1 MKVSLAK
8 AMLVCK
14 TREKTKPND
23 EITREKVA
31 VVRVRYCKMKLKIKI
46 A

>member
-8 AMLVCK
+8 AMLVYK

-23 EITREKVA
+23 EIKREKVA
-31 VVRVRYCKMKLKIKI
+31 
-46 A
+46 